1 MKKWTISVLD
11 SEIYKDV
18 EAETEKEAIEKILE
32 LWAKRIPEIAV
43 EEEGKERVGTKC
55 DSCPYYWEEADEDSP
70 RCHYEWDDRYAPCE
84 IDDFEEPEEEDDYPE
99 LVFDPEEE
107 R

>member
-70 RCHYEWDDRYAPCE
+70 RCHYEGMIGAHPAKSMTLKKRKKK
-84 IDDFEEPEEEDDYPE
+84 II
-99 LVFDPEEE
+99 
-107 R
+107 RN